1 MRNLKLYIGV
11 VGILLLFSCS
21 GDDNGGNPFFSAN
34 GTPDIPG
41 LIFPTNNL
49 VCTNFNLEFDWNT
62 VIDID
67 GDTVSYVIDIATDS
81 NFAVVVFTATTTA
94 TKRTFTLEKG
104 ITYYWRV
111 KARDS
116 GGNESGYSTTQSFF
130 TEPEAETNTIPTAPQ
145 LISPMQGERISGS
158 TITLDWNATDSEDDA
173 LSYDLYLGDTNPPV
187 LFSDNINVSTLDVT
201 VSPGTVYYWRVVVKD
216 TQQSAAIGQVWNFKT
231 E

>member
-1 MRNLKLYIGV
+1 MRNLKLYIAV
-11 VGILLLFSCS
+11 VGISLLFSCS

-67 GDTVSYVIDIATDS
+67 GDTVTYVIDIAADS
-81 NFAVVVFTATTTA
+81 SFEAIVFTAITTD

-104 ITYYWRV
+104 VTYYWRV

-116 GGNESGYSTTQSFF
+116 AGNESEYSPTQSFF
-130 TEPEAETNTIPTAPQ
+130 TEPEAGTNTIPTAPQ
-145 LISPMQGERISGS
+145 LISPMQGERI
-158 TITLDWNATDSEDDA
+158 
-173 LSYDLYLGDTNPPV
+173 
-187 LFSDNINVSTLDVT
+187 
-201 VSPGTVYYWRVVVKD
+201 
-216 TQQSAAIGQVWNFKT
+216 
-231 E
+231 